1 VSEIPR
7 KRPGGRTAR
16 TWAAV
21 RQAVQQLLVEEVPEV
36 LISEVAERAG
46 VHPSTIYR
54 RWGSAENLVLDV
66 ALARVQEESPIPATG
81 DLRADL
87 VAYASRLVAG
97 LARPGG
103 LVFLAAATAALRQ
116 PGGEV
121 SAISILNR
129 RGDEIRAML
138 DRAGQDAN
146 DLTFIDVIDGIL
158 APIYLR
164 VIFGAGDT
172 LTPEALE
179 RLVDRLVPS
188 RPTRPA

>member
-1 VSEIPR
+1 
-7 KRPGGRTAR
+7 
-16 TWAAV
+16 
-21 RQAVQQLLVEEVPEV
+21 
-36 LISEVAERAG
+36 
-46 VHPSTIYR
+46 
-54 RWGSAENLVLDV
+54 LVLDV

-87 VAYASRLVAG
+87 VAYATRLVAD

-121 SAISILNR
+121 SGISILNR
-129 RGDEIRAML
+129 RGDEMRAML

-164 VIFGAGDT
+164 VLFGAGDT

-188 RPTRPA
+188 RPMRPA

>member
-1 VSEIPR
+1 MSETPR

-21 RQAVQQLLVEEVPEV
+21 RQAVQQLLAEEVPEV

-87 VAYASRLVAG
+87 VAYATRLVTD

-103 LVFLAAATAALRQ
+103 LAFLTAATAAMRQ
-116 PGGEV
+116 PGGEI
-121 SAISILNR
+121 SGISILNR
-129 RGDEIRAML
+129 RGDEMRAML
-138 DRAGQDAN
+138 DRAGQEAG

-164 VIFGAGDT
+164 VLFGAGDT
-172 LTPEALE
+172 LTPEAIE
-179 RLVDRLVPS
+179 RLVDRLVPP
-188 RPTRPA
+188 RPMGPA

>member
-1 VSEIPR
+1 MSEIPR

-21 RQAVQQLLVEEVPEV
+21 RQAVQQLWVEEVPEV

-87 VAYASRLVAG
+87 VAYATRLVAG

-121 SAISILNR
+121 SGISILNR
-129 RGDEIRAML
+129 RGDEMRAML
-138 DRAGQDAN
+138 DRAGEDAN

-164 VIFGAGDT
+164 VLFGAGDT

-188 RPTRPA
+188 RPMRPA

>member
-1 VSEIPR
+1 MSEIPR

-21 RQAVQQLLVEEVPEV
+21 RQAVQQLLAEEVPEV
-36 LISEVAERAG
+36 LISEVAERSG
-46 VHPSTIYR
+46 VHPTTIYR

-87 VAYASRLVAG
+87 VAYATRLVAG
-97 LARPGG
+97 LTRPGG
-103 LVFLAAATAALRQ
+103 LVFLTAATAALRQ

-121 SAISILNR
+121 SRTSILNR
-129 RGDEIRAML
+129 RADEMRAML

-146 DLTFIDVIDGIL
+146 DLTFIDIIDGII

-164 VIFGAGDT
+164 VLFGAGDT

-188 RPTRPA
+188 RPMRPA